1 MTQVTHCMRIA
12 VISDIHSNFHALERT
27 FEVIDQLAVDQVF
40 CLGDIVGYGPAPN
53 ECIALVRERC
63 AVTVR
68 GNHDS
73 GAIDELPLDHF
84 NSYGESAMRWTRKQL
99 TEENAAF
106 LRNLPFL
113 HVQDS
118 ITLAH
123 AAPLNPQSWRYIF
136 AWPDAQRC
144 FAAFSTPYCFIGH
157 THVPVVVGENGSVN
171 RFQPG
176 IRFLINVGS
185 VGQARDGN
193 PKASFG
199 LLDTGKKT
207 VDIVRL
213 EYDIEGAAQAI
224 LKANLPDYLAHRLFM
239 GI

>member
-1 MTQVTHCMRIA
+1 MRIA

-199 LLDTGKKT
+199 MLDTGKKT

>member
-1 MTQVTHCMRIA
+1 MRIA
-12 VISDIHSNFHALERT
+12 VISDIHSNFQALERT

-199 LLDTGKKT
+199 LLDTDKKT

-213 EYDIEGAAQAI
+213 DYDIEGAAQAI